1 MKRTDITELFPE
13 ATAEQID
20 KLMDLNG
27 QDINRAKGELET
39 VKSQLATVQAELEQ
53 VKTDGSADDLKK
65 QTDKVNALQAE
76 LDGMKRAEEIRTI
89 RAKVSSEHKVPADL
103 LTGETEEACAEQA
116 KAILAFAKPS
126 GYPSVRDGGEIN
138 QQSTVKTRDK
148 FAEWAKDIL

>member
-27 QDINRAKGELET
+27 QDINKAKGELDAI
-39 VKSQLATVQAELEQ
+39 KGQLTAAQEEISKIKAKPDSVEEITA
-53 VKTDGSADDLKK
+53 KA
-65 QTDKVNALQAE
+65 NALQAE
-76 LDGMKRAEEIRTI
+76 LDSMKRAEELRTM
-89 RAKVSSEHKVPADL
+89 RAKVSSEHNVPAEL

-126 GYPSVRDGGEIN
+126 GYPSLRDGGELHHVPD
-138 QQSTVKTRDK
+138 SKTREK
-148 FAEWAKDIL
+148 FAEWAKDNL

>member
-27 QDINRAKGELET
+27 QDINKAKGELDAL
-39 VKSQLATVQAELEQ
+39 KGQLTAAQEEISKIKAKPDSVEEITAR
-53 VKTDGSADDLKK
+53 A
-65 QTDKVNALQAE
+65 NALQAE
-76 LDGMKRAEEIRTI
+76 LDSMKRAEELRTM
-89 RAKVSSEHKVPADL
+89 RAKVSNEHNVPAEL

-126 GYPSVRDGGEIN
+126 GYPSLRDGGELHHVPE
-138 QQSTVKTRDK
+138 SKTREK
-148 FAEWAKDIL
+148 FAEWAKDNL

>member
-27 QDINRAKGELET
+27 QDINKAKGELDAI
-39 VKSQLATVQAELEQ
+39 KGQLTAAQEEISKI
-53 VKTDGSADDLKK
+53 KTKPDSVEEITAKA
-65 QTDKVNALQAE
+65 NALQAE
-76 LDGMKRAEEIRTI
+76 LDSMKRAEELRTM
-89 RAKVSSEHKVPADL
+89 RAKVSSEHNVPAEL

-126 GYPSVRDGGEIN
+126 GYPSLRDGGELHHLPD
-138 QQSTVKTRDK
+138 TKTRDK
-148 FAEWAKDIL
+148 FAEWAKDNL

>member
-27 QDINRAKGELET
+27 QDINKAKGELDAL
-39 VKSQLATVQAELEQ
+39 KGQLTAAQEEISKIKAKPDSVEEITAR
-53 VKTDGSADDLKK
+53 A
-65 QTDKVNALQAE
+65 NALQAE
-76 LDGMKRAEEIRTI
+76 LDSMKRAEELRTM
-89 RAKVSSEHKVPADL
+89 RAKVSSEHNVPAEL

-126 GYPSVRDGGEIN
+126 GYPSLRDGGELHHVPD
-138 QQSTVKTRDK
+138 SKTREK
-148 FAEWAKDIL
+148 FAEWAKDNL

>member
-27 QDINRAKGELET
+27 QDINKAKGELDAI
-39 VKSQLATVQAELEQ
+39 KGQLTAAQEEISKIKAKPDSVDEITA
-53 VKTDGSADDLKK
+53 KA
-65 QTDKVNALQAE
+65 NALQAE
-76 LDGMKRAEEIRTI
+76 LDSMKRAEELRTM
-89 RAKVSSEHKVPADL
+89 RAKVSSEHNVPAEL

-126 GYPSVRDGGEIN
+126 GYPSLRDGGELHHVPD
-138 QQSTVKTRDK
+138 SKTRDK
-148 FAEWAKDIL
+148 FAEWAKDNL

>member
-27 QDINRAKGELET
+27 QDINKAKGELDAI
-39 VKSQLATVQAELEQ
+39 KGQLTAAQEEISKIKAKPDSVEEITA
-53 VKTDGSADDLKK
+53 KA
-65 QTDKVNALQAE
+65 NALQAE
-76 LDGMKRAEEIRTI
+76 LDSMKRAEELRTM
-89 RAKVSSEHKVPADL
+89 RARVSSEHNVPVEL

-126 GYPSVRDGGEIN
+126 GYPSLRDGGELHHVPD
-138 QQSTVKTRDK
+138 SKTRDK
-148 FAEWAKDIL
+148 FAEWAKDNL

>member
-27 QDINRAKGELET
+27 QDINKAKGELDAI
-39 VKSQLATVQAELEQ
+39 KGQLTAAQEEISKIKAKPDSVEEITA
-53 VKTDGSADDLKK
+53 KA
-65 QTDKVNALQAE
+65 NALQAE
-76 LDGMKRAEEIRTI
+76 LDSMKRAEELRTM
-89 RAKVSSEHKVPADL
+89 RAKVSSEHNVPAEL

-126 GYPSVRDGGEIN
+126 GYPSLRDGGELHHVPD
-138 QQSTVKTRDK
+138 SKTRDK
-148 FAEWAKDIL
+148 FAEWAKDNL

>member
-27 QDINRAKGELET
+27 QDINKAKGELDAL
-39 VKSQLATVQAELEQ
+39 KGQLTAAQEEISKIKAKPDSVEEITAR
-53 VKTDGSADDLKK
+53 A
-65 QTDKVNALQAE
+65 NALQAE
-76 LDGMKRAEEIRTI
+76 LDSMKRAEELRTM
-89 RAKVSSEHKVPADL
+89 RAKVSNEHNVPAEL

-126 GYPSVRDGGEIN
+126 GYPSLRDGGELHHVPD
-138 QQSTVKTRDK
+138 SKTREK
-148 FAEWAKDIL
+148 FAEWAKDNL

>member
-27 QDINRAKGELET
+27 QDINKAKGELDAI
-39 VKSQLATVQAELEQ
+39 KGQLTAAQEEISKIKAKPDSVEEITA
-53 VKTDGSADDLKK
+53 KA
-65 QTDKVNALQAE
+65 NALQAE
-76 LDGMKRAEEIRTI
+76 LDSMKRAEELRTM
-89 RAKVSSEHKVPADL
+89 RAKVSSEHNVPAEL

-126 GYPSVRDGGEIN
+126 GYPSLRDGGELHHLPD
-138 QQSTVKTRDK
+138 TKTRDK
-148 FAEWAKDIL
+148 FAEWAKDNL

>member
-27 QDINRAKGELET
+27 QDINKAKGELDAI
-39 VKSQLATVQAELEQ
+39 KGQLTAAQEEISKIKAKPESVEEITA
-53 VKTDGSADDLKK
+53 KA
-65 QTDKVNALQAE
+65 NALQAE
-76 LDGMKRAEEIRTI
+76 LDSMKRAEELRTM
-89 RAKVSSEHKVPADL
+89 RAKVSSEHNVPAEL

-126 GYPSVRDGGEIN
+126 GYPSLRDGGELHHVPD
-138 QQSTVKTRDK
+138 SKTRDK
-148 FAEWAKDIL
+148 FAEWAKDNL

>member
-27 QDINRAKGELET
+27 QDINKAKGELDAI
-39 VKSQLATVQAELEQ
+39 KGQLTAAQEEISKIKAKPDSVEEITA
-53 VKTDGSADDLKK
+53 KA
-65 QTDKVNALQAE
+65 NALQAE
-76 LDGMKRAEEIRTI
+76 LDSMKRAEELRTM
-89 RAKVSSEHKVPADL
+89 RAKVSSEHIVPAEL

-126 GYPSVRDGGEIN
+126 GYPSLRDGGELHHVPD
-138 QQSTVKTRDK
+138 SKTRDK
-148 FAEWAKDIL
+148 FAEWAKDNL

>member
-27 QDINRAKGELET
+27 QDINKAKGELDAI
-39 VKSQLATVQAELEQ
+39 KGQLTAAQEEISKIKAKPDSVEEITA
-53 VKTDGSADDLKK
+53 KA
-65 QTDKVNALQAE
+65 NALQAE
-76 LDGMKRAEEIRTI
+76 LDSMKRAEELRTM
-89 RAKVSSEHKVPADL
+89 RAKVSSEHNVPAEL

-126 GYPSVRDGGEIN
+126 GYPSLRDGGELHHGPD
-138 QQSTVKTRDK
+138 SKTRDK
-148 FAEWAKDIL
+148 FAEWAKDNL